1 MPFGERMARRTF
13 HVIDITEI
21 LAHWYAGRSQYDV
34 AGSLGVDRKT
44 IRRYVEAAVAAGFVP
59 GGTPPMSQED
69 WAPLVRQWFPH
80 LTDTRL
86 RQVTW
91 PEFAKHHDYIVEML
105 RAGVTKATIHQRLRD
120 EHGVAGSL
128 ASFKRYVTANLAEDA
143 ARDKVTVL
151 RADPEPGLEGQIDY
165 GLLGSW
171 MDPRTGRSQ
180 RVWAF
185 VMVLSHS
192 RHMFVRPVISMDQ
205 ASWTASHVEAFAF
218 FGGSPARLI
227 PDNLKTGVDKPDLY
241 DPKLNRA
248 YAELAA
254 HYGVLVDPAR
264 ARKPK
269 DKPRVE
275 RQMPYIRDSW
285 WKGREFTSLVEM
297 QASALH
303 WCREVAGQRKH
314 RGLDGRTPIQVF
326 DQAEAGTLTPL
337 PVAAFTLAE
346 WSRAKV
352 GSDVHVKCGKALY
365 SVPWRL
371 IGQLVDIRATA
382 TMVQVFHHG
391 ELVKTHVRTD
401 RGRATD
407 VADYPP
413 EKIAFHTRT
422 PQWCRDR
429 AEQTGPATAAVV
441 AELLDGPAL
450 HRLRS
455 AQAILNLAGKYSDDR
470 LEAACRKAA
479 TADDPSYR
487 TIRNILAAGLEDIE
501 ADRPTGD
508 GGAPAFLH
516 GPAGLFADII
526 PFPVPTPAAAT
537 SADTTSGPKPARQAD
552 APHDAAS

>member
-1 MPFGERMARRTF
+1 MARRTF
-13 HVIDITEI
+13 YVIDITEI
-21 LAHWYAGRSQYDV
+21 LVHWYAGRSQHDV
-34 AGSLGVDRKT
+34 AGSLGVNRKT
-44 IRRYVEAAVAAGFVP
+44 ISRYVEPAIAAGFVP
-59 GGTPPMSQED
+59 GGPPVNEAE
-69 WAPLVRQWFPH
+69 WAALVKDWFPH

-91 PEFAKHHDYIVEML
+91 PDFDRHREYIVEML
-105 RAGVTKATIHQRLRD
+105 RTGVSKATIHQRLRD
-120 EHGVAGSL
+120 ERGVTASL
-128 ASFKRYVTANLAEDA
+128 ASFKRYVVANLAEDA
-143 ARDKVTVL
+143 VREKVTVL
-151 RADPEPGLEGQIDY
+151 RPDPDPGFEAQIDY

-171 MDPRTGRSQ
+171 TDPRTGASHRM
-180 RVWAF
+180 WAF

-192 RHMFVRPVISMDQ
+192 RHMFVRPVVSMDQ

-218 FGGSPARLI
+218 FGGAPARLV

-285 WKGREFTSLVEM
+285 WKGREFASVAEM

-303 WCREVAGQRKH
+303 WCREVAGVRRH
-314 RGLDGRTPIQVF
+314 RSLDGRMPAQVF
-326 DQAEAGTLTPL
+326 DEVEAGTLIPL
-337 PVAAFTLAE
+337 PHQAFTLAE

-352 GSDVHVKCGKALY
+352 GPDVHVKCGKVLY
-365 SVPWRL
+365 SVPWKL
-371 IGQLVDIRATA
+371 VGQHVDVRATA

-391 ELVKTHVRTD
+391 ELVKTHVRAE
-401 RGRATD
+401 RGRRTD

-413 EKIAFHTRT
+413 EKIAFSMRT
-422 PQWCRDR
+422 PAWCRER
-429 AEQTGPATAAVV
+429 AEQTGPATAATI
-441 AELLDGPAL
+441 AALLEGEAL

-455 AQAILNLAGKYSDDR
+455 AQAILALAGKHTDVR

-479 TADDPSYR
+479 AAGDPSYR
-487 TIRNILAAGLEDIE
+487 TIRNILVHGLEEIE
-501 ADRPTGD
+501 PERPTGD

-516 GPAGLFADII
+516 GPAQLFADVIA
-526 PFPVPTPAAAT
+526 FPAPTVET
-537 SADTTSGPKPARQAD
+537 TDDTTAD
-552 APHDAAS
+552 RRSEPGDHEQQDTAS

>member
-1 MPFGERMARRTF
+1 M
-13 HVIDITEI
+13 VDITEI
-21 LAHWYAGRSQYDV
+21 LRHWYAGRSQHDV
-34 AGSLGVDRKT
+34 AGSLGVARGT
-44 IRRYVEAAVAAGFVP
+44 IRRYVEPAIAAGFVP
-59 GGTPPMSQED
+59 GGPPVSEAE
-69 WAPLVRQWFPH
+69 WAALVTEWFPH

-91 PEFAKHHDYIVEML
+91 PDFDKHREYIVEML
-105 RAGVTKATIHQRLRD
+105 RVGVTKATIHQRLRD
-120 EHGVAGSL
+120 EHGVTGSV
-128 ASFKRYVTANLAEDA
+128 ASFKRYVAANLAEDA
-143 ARDKVTVL
+143 VREKVTVL
-151 RADPEPGLEGQIDY
+151 RVDPEPGLEAQIDY

-171 MDPRTGRSQ
+171 TDPRTGRSQ
-180 RVWAF
+180 RIWAF

-192 RHMFVRPVISMDQ
+192 RHMFVHPVVSLDQ

-218 FGGSPARLI
+218 FGGAPARLV

-254 HYGVLVDPAR
+254 HYGVLIDPAR

-285 WKGREFTSLVEM
+285 WKGREFASLAEM

-303 WCREVAGQRKH
+303 WCREVAGQRRH
-314 RGLDGRTPIQVF
+314 RGLDGQTPAEVF

-337 PVAAFTLAE
+337 PVAAFALAE

-352 GSDVHVKCGKALY
+352 APDVHVKCGKALY
-365 SVPWRL
+365 SVPWKL
-371 IGQLVDIRATA
+371 IGQHVDIRATA

-391 ELVKTHVRTD
+391 ELVKTHVRQGK
-401 RGRATD
+401 GRATD

-413 EKIAFHTRT
+413 EKIAFHMRT
-422 PQWCRDR
+422 PSWCRQR

-441 AELLDGPAL
+441 AELLDGQAL

-455 AQAILNLAGKYSDDR
+455 AQAILGLAGKYTDAR
-470 LEAACRKAA
+470 LEAACRKA
-479 TADDPSYR
+479 TAAGDPSYR

-501 ADRPTGD
+501 HDRPTGD
-508 GGAPAFLH
+508 AGAPAFLH
-516 GPAGLFADII
+516 GPAGLFADVI
-526 PFPVPTPAAAT
+526 PFPIPPAATTLAAAT
-537 SADTTSGPKPARQAD
+537 LAATSGTAPDRGDD
-552 APHDAAS
+552 AGDGEPEGSVS

>member
-1 MPFGERMARRTF
+1 M
-13 HVIDITEI
+13 IDITEI
-21 LAHWYAGRSQYDV
+21 LAHWYAGRSQHDV

-44 IRRYVEAAVAAGFVP
+44 IRRYVEPAIAAGFVP
-59 GGTPPMSQED
+59 GGTPPMSQAD
-69 WAPLVRQWFPH
+69 WEPLVKEWFPH

-91 PEFAKHHDYIVEML
+91 PDFDKHREYIVEML

-120 EHGVAGSL
+120 EHGVAGSV

-143 ARDKVTVL
+143 VRARVTVL
-151 RADPEPGLEGQIDY
+151 RADPEPGLEAQIDY

-171 MDPRTGRSQ
+171 TDPRTGRSQ

-192 RHMFVRPVISMDQ
+192 RHMFVHPVVSMDQ

-218 FGGSPARLI
+218 FGGCPARLV

-254 HYGVLVDPAR
+254 HYGVLIDPAR

-285 WKGREFTSLVEM
+285 WKGREFASLAEM

-314 RGLDGRTPIQVF
+314 RGLDGRTPAEVF
-326 DQAEAGTLTPL
+326 DEAESGTLTPL
-337 PVAAFTLAE
+337 PAAAFTLAE

-352 GSDVHVKCGKALY
+352 APDVHVKCGKALY
-365 SVPWRL
+365 SVPWKL
-371 IGQLVDIRATA
+371 IGQHVDIRATA
-382 TMVQVFHHG
+382 TMVQIFHNG
-391 ELVKTHVRTD
+391 ELAKTHIRVD

-413 EKIAFHTRT
+413 EKIAFHLRT
-422 PQWCRDR
+422 PTWCRER
-429 AEQTGPATAAVV
+429 AEQTGPATTQVIT
-441 AELLDGPAL
+441 ELLDGQAL

-455 AQAILNLAGKYSDDR
+455 AQAILALAGKYSDAR

-479 TADDPSYR
+479 AAGDPSYR
-487 TIRNILAAGLEDIE
+487 TIRNILAAGLEDVE
-501 ADRPTGD
+501 HDRPAGD
-508 GGAPAFLH
+508 AGAPAFLH
-516 GPAGLFADII
+516 GPDQLFADVIA
-526 PFPVPTPAAAT
+526 FPVSSTETTSLTAAAT
-537 SADTTSGPKPARQAD
+537 TDDRHPDDIDGEPQ
-552 APHDAAS
+552 DAAS

>member
-1 MPFGERMARRTF
+1 M
-13 HVIDITEI
+13 IDITEI
-21 LAHWYAGRSQYDV
+21 LAHWYAGRSQHDV
-34 AGSLGVDRKT
+34 AGSLGVARKT
-44 IRRYVEAAVAAGFVP
+44 IRRYVEPAITAGFVP
-59 GGTPPMSQED
+59 GGPPMTEAD
-69 WAPLVRQWFPH
+69 WAPLVREWFPH

-91 PEFAKHHDYIVEML
+91 PEFDKHREYIAEML

-120 EHGVAGSL
+120 EHGVPGSV
-128 ASFKRYVTANLAEDA
+128 ASFKRYVAANLAEDA
-143 ARDKVTVL
+143 MRDKVTVL
-151 RADPEPGLEGQIDY
+151 RADPDPGFEAQIDY
-165 GLLGSW
+165 GMLGSW
-171 MDPRTGRSQ
+171 TDPRTGGSHRI
-180 RVWAF
+180 WAF

-192 RHMFVRPVISMDQ
+192 RHMFVHPVISMDQ

-218 FGGSPARLI
+218 FGGAPARLV

-285 WKGREFTSLVEM
+285 WKGREFTSLAEM

-303 WCREVAGQRKH
+303 WCRQVAGVRKH
-314 RGLDGRTPIQVF
+314 RGLDGRAPAEVF
-326 DQAEAGTLTPL
+326 DAVEAGTLLPL
-337 PVAAFTLAE
+337 PASAFTLAQ

-352 GSDVHVKCGKALY
+352 AQDVHVKSQKVLY
-365 SVPWRL
+365 SVPWKL
-371 IGQLVDIRATA
+371 IGQHVDIRATA
-382 TMVQVFHHG
+382 TVVQIFHHG
-391 ELVKTHVRTD
+391 ELVKTHVRAD
-401 RGRATD
+401 KGRRTD

-413 EKIAFHTRT
+413 EKIAFQTKT
-422 PQWCRDR
+422 PAWCQER
-429 AEQTGPATAAVV
+429 AEQAGPATATVIAD
-441 AELLDGPAL
+441 LLQGPAL

-455 AQAILNLAGKYSDDR
+455 AQAILNLAGKHTDTR

-479 TADDPSYR
+479 AAGDPSYR

-501 ADRPTGD
+501 PERPTGD
-508 GGAPAFLH
+508 AGAPAFLH
-516 GPAGLFADII
+516 GPDTLFADVIA
-526 PFPVPTPAAAT
+526 FPAPPTG
-537 SADTTSGPKPARQAD
+537 TTDDRRTGPGHGEPTGTAG
-552 APHDAAS
+552 

>member
-1 MPFGERMARRTF
+1 M
-13 HVIDITEI
+13 IDITEI
-21 LAHWYAGRSQYDV
+21 LVHWYAGRSQHDV

-44 IRRYVEAAVAAGFVP
+44 IRRYVEPAIAAGFVP
-59 GGTPPMSQED
+59 GGTPAMSQED
-69 WAPLVRQWFPH
+69 WAPLVREWFPH

-91 PEFAKHHDYIVEML
+91 PEFDKHREYIVEML
-105 RAGVTKATIHQRLRD
+105 RASVTKATIHQRLRD
-120 EHGVAGSL
+120 ELGVTGSV
-128 ASFKRYVTANLAEDA
+128 ASFKRYVVANLAEDA
-143 ARDKVTVL
+143 VREKVTVL
-151 RADPEPGLEGQIDY
+151 RTDPDPGLEAQIDY

-171 MDPRTGRSQ
+171 TDPRTGRSQ
-180 RVWAF
+180 RIWGF

-192 RHMFVRPVISMDQ
+192 RHMFVRPVASMDQ

-218 FGGSPARLI
+218 FGGAPARLV

-285 WKGREFTSLVEM
+285 WKGREFASLVEM

-303 WCREVAGQRKH
+303 WCREVAGARRH
-314 RGLDGRTPIQVF
+314 RGLDGRTPMEVF

-337 PVAAFTLAE
+337 PAAFTLAE

-352 GSDVHVKCGKALY
+352 SPDVHVKCGKALY
-365 SVPWRL
+365 SVPWKL
-371 IGQLVDIRATA
+371 IGQHVDIRATP
-382 TMVQVFHHG
+382 TVVQIFHHG
-391 ELVKTHVRTD
+391 ELIKTHVRKD
-401 RGRATD
+401 KGRATD

-413 EKIAFHTRT
+413 EKIAFHMRT
-422 PQWCRDR
+422 PAWCRER
-429 AEQTGPATAAVV
+429 AEQTGPATSAVI
-441 AELLDGPAL
+441 AELLDGAAL

-455 AQAILNLAGKYSDDR
+455 AQAILGLSGTYTDAR
-470 LEAACRKAA
+470 LEAACRKADA
-479 TADDPSYR
+479 AGDPSYR
-487 TIRNILAAGLEDIE
+487 TIRNILAAGLEDVE
-501 ADRPTGD
+501 HDRPAGD
-508 GGAPAFLH
+508 AGAPAFLH
-516 GPAGLFADII
+516 GPAGLFADVI
-526 PFPVPTPAAAT
+526 PFPT
-537 SADTTSGPKPARQAD
+537 SAGATGDRHPDKSDDEPQG
-552 APHDAAS
+552 AAS

>member
-1 MPFGERMARRTF
+1 M
-13 HVIDITEI
+13 IDITEI

-537 SADTTSGPKPARQAD
+537 SADTTSEPKPARQAD

>member
-1 MPFGERMARRTF
+1 MDGPAHRT
-13 HVIDITEI
+13 
-21 LAHWYAGRSQYDV
+21 LAAD
-34 AGSLGVDRKT
+34 LGVRHGP
-44 IRRYVEAAVAAGFVP
+44 VALAAHVCAAG
-59 GGTPPMSQED
+59 GQHGSG
-69 WAPLVRQWFPH
+69 LVDGQSCR
-80 LTDTRL
+80 
-86 RQVTW
+86 
-91 PEFAKHHDYIVEML
+91 
-105 RAGVTKATIHQRLRD
+105 GVR
-120 EHGVAGSL
+120 
-128 ASFKRYVTANLAEDA
+128 
-143 ARDKVTVL
+143 VL
-151 RADPEPGLEGQIDY
+151 RRLPGPVDPGQ
-165 GLLGSW
+165 
-171 MDPRTGRSQ
+171 PENRSGQ
-180 RVWAF
+180 A
-185 VMVLSHS
+185 
-192 RHMFVRPVISMDQ
+192 RP
-205 ASWTASHVEAFAF
+205 
-218 FGGSPARLI
+218 L
-227 PDNLKTGVDKPDLY
+227 LY
-241 DPKLNRA
+241 DPKFNRA

-314 RGLDGRTPIQVF
+314 RGLDGRTPTEVF
-326 DQAEAGTLTPL
+326 DQLEAGTLTPL

-352 GSDVHVKCGKALY
+352 APDVHLKCGKALY

-382 TMVQVFHHG
+382 TMVQIFHHG
-391 ELVKTHVRTD
+391 ELVKTHVRKD
-401 RGRATD
+401 KGKVTD

-429 AEQTGPATAAVV
+429 AEQTGPATAVV
-441 AELLDGPAL
+441 ITELLDGPAL

-455 AQAILNLAGKYSDDR
+455 AQAILNLVGKYSDAR
-470 LEAACRKAA
+470 LEAACRKA
-479 TADDPSYR
+479 TAAGDPSYR

-508 GGAPAFLH
+508 AGAPAFLH
-516 GPAGLFADII
+516 GPAGLFADVIA
-526 PFPVPTPAAAT
+526 FPAPTTFAETTAGTT
-537 SADTTSGPKPARQAD
+537 SATAPDRRDD
-552 APHDAAS
+552 AGDDEPQDAVS

>member
-1 MPFGERMARRTF
+1 M
-13 HVIDITEI
+13 IDITEI

>member
-1 MPFGERMARRTF
+1 MARRTF

-21 LAHWYAGRSQYDV
+21 LAHWYAGRSQHDV
-34 AGSLGVDRKT
+34 AGSLGVARGT
-44 IRRYVEAAVAAGFVP
+44 IRRYVEPAIAAGFVP
-59 GGTPPMSQED
+59 GGTPPMSQAD
-69 WAPLVRQWFPH
+69 WEPLVKQWFPH

-91 PEFAKHHDYIVEML
+91 PDFDKHREYVAEML

-120 EHGVAGSL
+120 EHGVTGSL
-128 ASFKRYVTANLAEDA
+128 ASFKRYVAANLAEDSV
-143 ARDKVTVL
+143 REKVTVL

-180 RVWAF
+180 RIWAF

-205 ASWTASHVEAFAF
+205 ASWTASHVEAFTF

-314 RGLDGRTPIQVF
+314 RGLDGRTPAEVF

-337 PVAAFTLAE
+337 PAAAFTLAE

-352 GSDVHVKCGKALY
+352 GTDVHVKCGKALY

-382 TMVQVFHHG
+382 TMVQIFHHG
-391 ELVKTHVRTD
+391 ELAKTHVRKD
-401 RGRATD
+401 KGKVTD

-422 PQWCRDR
+422 PQWCRER
-429 AEQTGPATAAVV
+429 AEQTGPATAEVV
-441 AELLDGPAL
+441 GELLDGPAL

-455 AQAILNLAGKYSDDR
+455 AQAILGLAGKYSDAR
-470 LEAACRKAA
+470 LEAACRKASA
-479 TADDPSYR
+479 AGDPSYR
-487 TIRNILAAGLEDIE
+487 TIRNILAAGLEDID

-508 GGAPAFLH
+508 AGAPAFLH
-516 GPAGLFADII
+516 GPDGLFADVI
-526 PFPVPTPAAAT
+526 PFPAPASSVTATAAT
-537 SADTTSGPKPARQAD
+537 TSATASDRRDHAGD
-552 APHDAAS
+552 DEPHDAES

>member
-1 MPFGERMARRTF
+1 M
-13 HVIDITEI
+13 IDITEI
-21 LAHWYAGRSQYDV
+21 LTHWYAGRSQHDV

-44 IRRYVEAAVAAGFVP
+44 IRRYVEPAIAAGFVP
-59 GGTPPMSQED
+59 GGPPMSQAD
-69 WAPLVRQWFPH
+69 WARLVKQWFPH

-91 PEFAKHHDYIVEML
+91 PDFDKHREYIVELL

-120 EHGVAGSL
+120 EYGVSGSV
-128 ASFKRYVTANLAEDA
+128 ASFKRYVAANLAEDA
-143 ARDKVTVL
+143 VREKVTVL
-151 RADPEPGLEGQIDY
+151 RADPEPGLEAQIDY

-171 MDPRTGRSQ
+171 TDPRTGRSL
-180 RVWAF
+180 RIWAF

-192 RHMFVRPVISMDQ
+192 RHMFVRPVVSMDQ

-218 FGGSPARLI
+218 FAGCPARLV

-254 HYGVLVDPAR
+254 HYGILVDPAR

-285 WKGREFTSLVEM
+285 WKGREFTSLAEM

-314 RGLDGRTPIQVF
+314 RGLDGRTPAEVF
-326 DQAEAGTLTPL
+326 DQIEAGTLTPL
-337 PVAAFTLAE
+337 PATAFILAE

-352 GSDVHVKCGKALY
+352 APDVHVKCGKALY
-365 SVPWRL
+365 SVPWKL
-371 IGQLVDIRATA
+371 IGQHVDIRATA
-382 TMVQVFHHG
+382 TMVQIFHHG
-391 ELVKTHVRTD
+391 ELVKTHVRKD
-401 RGRATD
+401 KGRATD

-413 EKIAFHTRT
+413 EKIAFHMRT
-422 PQWCRDR
+422 PQWCRER
-429 AEQTGPATAAVV
+429 AEQTGPATAAVI
-441 AELLDGPAL
+441 AELLDGQAL

-455 AQAILNLAGKYSDDR
+455 AQAILNLAGKYSDAR
-470 LEAACRKAA
+470 LEAACRKA
-479 TADDPSYR
+479 TAAGDPSYR
-487 TIRNILAAGLEDIE
+487 TIRNILAAGLEDVE
-501 ADRPTGD
+501 HDRPTGD
-508 GGAPAFLH
+508 AGAPAFLH
-516 GPAGLFADII
+516 GPAGLFADVI
-526 PFPVPTPAAAT
+526 PFPTPAAAT
-537 SADTTSGPKPARQAD
+537 TIDATSATASDRRHGAGDDEPE
-552 APHDAAS
+552 DAAS

>member
-1 MPFGERMARRTF
+1 M
-13 HVIDITEI
+13 
-21 LAHWYAGRSQYDV
+21 
-34 AGSLGVDRKT
+34 GVDRKT
-44 IRRYVEAAVAAGFVP
+44 IRRYVEAAIAAGFVP
-59 GGTPPMSQED
+59 GGAPPMSQED
-69 WAPLVRQWFPH
+69 WAPLVKQWFPH

-91 PEFAKHHDYIVEML
+91 PDFAKHHDYIVEML

-143 ARDKVTVL
+143 VRDKVTVL
-151 RADPEPGLEGQIDY
+151 RADPDPGLEGQIDY

-180 RVWAF
+180 RIWAF

-205 ASWTASHVEAFAF
+205 ASWTASHVEGFAF
-218 FGGSPARLI
+218 FGGCPARLI
-227 PDNLKTGVDKPDLY
+227 PDNLKTGVNKPDLY
-241 DPKLNRA
+241 DPQLNRA

-314 RGLDGRTPIQVF
+314 RGLDGRTPMEVF

-352 GSDVHVKCGKALY
+352 GTDVHIKCGKVLY
-365 SVPWRL
+365 SVPWKL
-371 IGQLVDIRATA
+371 IGQLVDIRATV

-391 ELVKTHVRTD
+391 VLVKTHVRKD
-401 RGRATD
+401 KGRATD

-422 PQWCRDR
+422 PQWCRER
-429 AEQTGPATAAVV
+429 QN
-441 AELLDGPAL
+441 
-450 HRLRS
+450 R
-455 AQAILNLAGKYSDDR
+455 
-470 LEAACRKAA
+470 
-479 TADDPSYR
+479 
-487 TIRNILAAGLEDIE
+487 
-501 ADRPTGD
+501 
-508 GGAPAFLH
+508 
-516 GPAGLFADII
+516 
-526 PFPVPTPAAAT
+526 
-537 SADTTSGPKPARQAD
+537 PARRPPQ
-552 APHDAAS
+552 